1 MVLKHQ
7 VSHLREN
14 EALSKLLTFR
24 PICNDNMTEK
34 SSTHIAEL
42 FYTQYFKFKSK
53 ISCNFAKSIVLKN
66 SKKSAEMAAKMAN
79 ML

>member
-1 MVLKHQ
+1 
-7 VSHLREN
+7 
-14 EALSKLLTFR
+14 
-24 PICNDNMTEK
+24 MTEK

-79 ML
+79 MLWNDSDHSNASYLKPDCYYET